1 MKPVAAALL
10 FLLGLPAAAAPS
22 RFLDLYKTGRVVIEP
37 DPSFG
42 KSVDWGS
49 FFFDD
54 SQDMAVAPD
63 GSIFVANTIEN
74 CILKFDAAG
83 RLVKKFGQ
91 KGQGPGDFIS
101 PMDLS
106 ILDGR
111 FLVSN
116 EYATNRRISLF
127 NLDGTFHKLL
137 KTRFSPSFVT
147 ALKDNKIAYQSWVS
161 VAPGTETTQMTYL
174 VLILDAVSGTEKEIA
189 RWTTAM
195 DSIRVGQ
202 GSVSSGERTR
212 GGFLI
217 ARSAQGDLLVGN
229 TIIPRLDEY
238 SPEGQKMRSLDLNLT
253 PIPVTK
259 QYIRDYHRRM
269 VQGMKSEPNYEK
281 IPQYRDVVA
290 KVESASID
298 HIFGEY
304 LPLYKEILVDSEG
317 NILVFKKSECLEN
330 CPNIFQVYSPEGKY
344 VCEVELASEDFNVSI
359 DYRFKR
365 ICFTSEGIFCL
376 FPLKGDELQT
386 PRLVKVDVAGAP
398 SRRSC
403 ICQDDPEAAV
413 FSAPFH
419 GLQDFDRLHFSPGGA
434 LHRLRDIAGGAVA
447 VGRG

>member
-1 MKPVAAALL
+1 MKRRNSGNKKPVAAALL

-22 RFLDLYKTGRVVIEP
+22 RLLDLYKTGRVVIEP
-37 DPSFG
+37 DSAFG

-49 FFFDD
+49 FFFDNR
-54 SQDMAVAPD
+54 QDMAVGPD
-63 GSIFVANTIEN
+63 GSIFVANTMEN

-91 KGQGPGDFIS
+91 KGQGPGDLIS

-116 EYATNRRISLF
+116 ELATNRRISLF

-137 KTRFSPSFVT
+137 KTRSPNSNVT
-147 ALKDNKIAYQSWVS
+147 ALRDNKIARESWVS
-161 VAPGTETTQMTYL
+161 VAPGTKTTQMTYL
-174 VLILDAVSGTEKEIA
+174 VMILDAVSGTEKEIA

-195 DSIRVGQ
+195 DFIQVGQ
-202 GSVSSGERTR
+202 GSVYSGERTL

-217 ARSAQGDLLVGN
+217 ARSAQGNLLVGN

-238 SPEGQKMRSLDLNLT
+238 SPEGQKVRSLDLNLT
-253 PIPVTK
+253 PVPVTK
-259 QYIRDYHRRM
+259 QYIGDYHRLM
-269 VQGMKSEPNYEK
+269 VRGMKSKPDYEK
-281 IPQYRDVVA
+281 SPQYRDVVA

-298 HIFGEY
+298 HIFGEF

-344 VCEVELASEDFNVSI
+344 VCEAELASEDFDVSI
-359 DYRFKR
+359 DHRFKR
-365 ICFTSEGIFCL
+365 ISFTSGGIFCL
-376 FPLKGDELQT
+376 FPLRGDELQT
-386 PRLVKVDVAGAP
+386 PRLVKV
-398 SRRSC
+398 
-403 ICQDDPEAAV
+403 
-413 FSAPFH
+413 
-419 GLQDFDRLHFSPGGA
+419 
-434 LHRLRDIAGGAVA
+434 AVA
-447 VGRG
+447 APGKKLA

>member
-1 MKPVAAALL
+1 MKRRNSGNKKPVAAALL

-91 KGQGPGDFIS
+91 KGQGPGDFVS

-137 KTRFSPSFVT
+137 KTRSPNSNVT
-147 ALKDNKIAYQSWVS
+147 ALRDNKIARESWVS

-174 VLILDAVSGTEKEIA
+174 VMILDAVSGTEKEIA
-189 RWTTAM
+189 RWTRNW
-195 DSIRVGQ
+195 DLVQVGQ
-202 GSVSSGERTR
+202 VSFSFGGRTL
-212 GGFLI
+212 GMLLI
-217 ARSAQGDLLVGN
+217 ARSAQGNLLVGN
-229 TIIPRLDEY
+229 TVVPRLDEY
-238 SPEGQKMRSLDLNLT
+238 SPEGQKVRSLDLNLT

-259 QYIRDYHRRM
+259 EHIRDYHRQM
-269 VQGMKSEPNYEK
+269 VLDMKSKPDYQKN
-281 IPQYRDVVA
+281 PQYRDMIA
-290 KVESASID
+290 KVESTSIG

-330 CPNIFQVYSPEGKY
+330 CLNIFQVYSPEGKY
-344 VCEVELASEDFNVSI
+344 VCEAELASEDFDVSI
-359 DYRFKR
+359 DYRSKK
-365 ICFTSEGIFCL
+365 ICFTSGGIFCL

-386 PRLVKVDVAGAP
+386 PRLVRV
-398 SRRSC
+398 
-403 ICQDDPEAAV
+403 
-413 FSAPFH
+413 
-419 GLQDFDRLHFSPGGA
+419 
-434 LHRLRDIAGGAVA
+434 AVA
-447 VGRG
+447 R

>member
-1 MKPVAAALL
+1 MKKRSDGRPRRQGMKSFLRDKKPVAAALL
-10 FLLGLPAAAAPS
+10 FLLALPASAAPS
-22 RFLDLYKTGRVVIEP
+22 RLLDLYKTGRVVIKP

-54 SQDMAVAPD
+54 CQDMAVAPD
-63 GSIFVANTIEN
+63 GAVFVANTIEN
-74 CILKFDAAG
+74 RILKFDGAG

-91 KGQGPGDFIS
+91 KGQGPGDFNS

-106 ILDGR
+106 ILDSR
-111 FLVSN
+111 FLVTG

-137 KTRFSPSFVT
+137 KTRFSTSFVT

-161 VAPGTETTQMTYL
+161 VAPGTKTTQMTYL

-189 RWTTAM
+189 RWTTPT
-195 DSIRVGQ
+195 DSILVGQ
-202 GSVSSGERTR
+202 GAVSSGERTR

-217 ARSAQGDLLVGN
+217 ARSAQGNLLVGN

-238 SPEGQKMRSLDLNLT
+238 SPEGHKVRSLDLNLT

-269 VQGMKSEPNYEK
+269 VRGMKSEPNYEK
-281 IPQYRDVVA
+281 SPQYRDIVA

-304 LPLYKEILVDSEG
+304 LPLYKEILVDAEG

-330 CPNIFQVYSPEGKY
+330 CRHIFQVYSPDGKF
-344 VCEVELASEDFNVSI
+344 VCETELASEDFDLSI

-365 ICFTSEGIFCL
+365 ICFTGGGIFCL
-376 FPLKGDELQT
+376 FPLRGDELQT
-386 PRLVKVDVAGAP
+386 PRLIKV
-398 SRRSC
+398 
-403 ICQDDPEAAV
+403 
-413 FSAPFH
+413 
-419 GLQDFDRLHFSPGGA
+419 
-434 LHRLRDIAGGAVA
+434 AVA
-447 VGRG
+447 APGKELP